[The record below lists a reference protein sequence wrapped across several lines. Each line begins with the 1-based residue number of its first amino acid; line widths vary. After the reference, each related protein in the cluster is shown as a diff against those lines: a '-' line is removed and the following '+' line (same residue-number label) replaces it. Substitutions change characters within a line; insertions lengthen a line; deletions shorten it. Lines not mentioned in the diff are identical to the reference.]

1 MAAKVNEYERAFEGW
16 LVENGVQYVMIDQVR
31 RSLLAR
37 NRIKS
42 FDFLLYPAGGG
53 GGSTGPAI
61 IVAEVKG
68 RKFNGKSI
76 AGLTS
81 LQCWVGMEDI
91 RGLLRWQ
98 EQFDEP
104 GERAVATIVFA
115 YRFELPSVE
124 TDGREVYDFGDHRYM
139 FQAVSIDDY
148 SLNMKVRSPRWQTV
162 MLSADDFRRLAVP
175 VRRLLTNSEEGSFE
189 KCLTPVT

>member
-1 MAAKVNEYERAFEGW
+1 MGMQVNEYERAFEGW
-16 LVENGVQYVMIDQVR
+16 LVENGVQYVMIDQAR

-42 FDFLLYPAGGG
+42 FDFLLYPAGRRRE
-53 GGSTGPAI
+53 STGPAV

-68 RKFNGKSI
+68 RKFKGASVV
-76 AGLTS
+76 GLTS

-104 GERAVATIVFA
+104 GERAMGVIVFA

-124 TDGREVYDFGDHRYM
+124 TDGREVYDFADHRYM
-139 FQAVSIDDY
+139 FQAVAVADY
-148 SLNMKVRSPRWQTV
+148 SVNMRVRSPRWQTV
-162 MLSADDFRRLAVP
+162 MLGADDFRRLAVP
-175 VRRLLTNSEEGSFE
+175 VRRLLTNSEEGSFNR
-189 KCLTPVT
+189 CLTPVM

>member
-1 MAAKVNEYERAFEGW
+1 MGVKVNEYERAFEGW
-16 LVENGVQYVMIDQVR
+16 LVENGVQYVMIDQAR

-42 FDFLLYPAGGG
+42 FDFLLYPAGRGRK
-53 GGSTGPAI
+53 STGPAI
-61 IVAEVKG
+61 VVAEVKG
-68 RKFNGKSI
+68 RKFKGKSVG
-76 AGLTS
+76 GLTG
-81 LQCWVGMEDI
+81 LQCWVPMEDI

-104 GERAVATIVFA
+104 GERAMGVIVFA

-124 TDGREVYDFGDHRYM
+124 TDGREVYDFADHRYM

-162 MLSADDFRRLAVP
+162 MLGANDFRRLAVP

-189 KCLTPVT
+189 RCLTPVT